1 MGEVYG
7 FRNSQISVLA
17 PTGTIGLLM
26 DCDTTGIEPDF
37 SLVKYKKL
45 AGGGSVRIINTSLK
59 GALISLGY
67 TEKEI
72 ADIIAY
78 VLGTCQ
84 IPNNIKHVLLEKQ
97 ICTDTTLAKVENA
110 LIGAFSLE
118 SAFNKNTIGNTLVN
132 LFDIQFDKNGSL
144 SKEVLNHVLGI
155 TVGELNKLSE
165 VILGRGT
172 IEGAPHLKVEHYP
185 VFDCANRCGTL
196 GVRFLSPMSHV
207 NMMAAVQPFISGAI
221 SKTVNL
227 PFGATLEDVKEI
239 YLASHRLGLKAIA
252 LYRDGCKQSQPLSS
266 SSGDTQTLTAETKTT
281 AGRID
286 ISTILRGLSPEE
298 ISELQRQLIDNEHA
312 ERVRVEH
319 FGLVQPRRGR
329 IRLPN
334 PAYGMRFELKVG
346 GHSMFL
352 KTFEY
357 SAVF

>member
-1 MGEVYG
+1 MMRLGIPYDSEVGRYLAASLTSLLSAAAYYNSAQVAENLGPFQGYNVNGNSTSMMDVMRMHSNEANKLISDLSNYALKSNSAHIVNALNIAKLLAQLSSTKWIHACSMGEVYG

-165 VILGRGT
+165 VILVRASSSRAL
-172 IEGAPHLKVEHYP
+172 EL
-185 VFDCANRCGTL
+185 NRDQLQVVLQLVNASIDEALQKGINQIK
-196 GVRFLSPMSHV
+196 LSV
-207 NMMAAVQPFISGAI
+207 
-221 SKTVNL
+221 T
-227 PFGATLEDVKEI
+227 
-239 YLASHRLGLKAIA
+239 KAI
-252 LYRDGCKQSQPLSS
+252 
-266 SSGDTQTLTAETKTT
+266 
-281 AGRID
+281 
-286 ISTILRGLSPEE
+286 EE
-298 ISELQRQLIDNEHA
+298 EKEAIESKYEHD
-312 ERVRVEH
+312 VV
-319 FGLVQPRRGR
+319 VD
-329 IRLPN
+329 
-334 PAYGMRFELKVG
+334 
-346 GHSMFL
+346 
-352 KTFEY
+352 
-357 SAVF
+357 